1 MQFFNSFI
9 ETSKKKRLMEL
20 YSLKD
25 LDNKLLSTRLLK
37 NEKGQ
42 ERLHKSLDRHHY
54 IVHLIIS
61 KLISRKDDG
70 FSKFVNLKGK
80 MLQDYLGRN
89 YKEVIDNLIKIEAIE
104 VNPKYQANKFSKSYR
119 IHPNWSNPIV
129 PVKVAL
135 KSKFFK
141 KKLEEKQ
148 KNEADEILNDALLAK
163 ILKHTQNLFLIDE
176 AMSFLPPRDSKSE
189 LKEWIP
195 NTGIKM
201 NFVEYF
207 NNPQRVFRYE
217 EFRKNLL
224 LLNSN
229 LTIEQLVA
237 LSIYYKPVKAPS
249 GRIYHFVSSIP
260 RKIRKGLRTKDLS
273 LIYEVDMASAQ
284 PTILMLEWLKWLHK
298 NDNLDSNIEAK
309 MCKELILKGGIY
321 DYVKDNS
328 SYFESLEY
336 GDLKTKILTT
346 LNDKDYTS
354 EAREELIR
362 LFPEFMKFIRK
373 MKQEYGHK
381 EVSKIGQTTEAK
393 IFIKTYEELD
403 ETIFAL
409 PIHDCILTTK
419 EHLSFVK
426 DQLVQKTKEIYKE
439 IIPESE
445 NLDKVFK
452 TSLVSI
458 NNEKLSTK
466 NWVKY
471 VMEKGE
477 DRDYY
482 MNDYYARDYESLDK
496 LIDL

>member
-1 MQFFNSFI
+1 
-9 ETSKKKRLMEL
+9 MEL
-20 YSLKD
+20 YSLEE
-25 LDNKLLSTRLLK
+25 LDDKLLSTRLLQ
-37 NEKGQ
+37 NEKGL

-54 IVHLIIS
+54 VINLIITES
-61 KLISRKDDG
+61 LFKKDIE
-70 FSKFVNLKGK
+70 FAEYINLHSEILKHF
-80 MLQDYLGRN
+80 LGRN
-89 YKEVIDNLIKIEAIE
+89 YKEVIDNLIEIEAIE
-104 VNPKYQANKFSKSYR
+104 VNPKYSANKFSKSYR
-119 IHPNWSNPIV
+119 IHQNWSNQIV

-135 KSKFFK
+135 KSNFFK

-148 KNEADEILNDALLAK
+148 KAEVDEILSDALLAK

-298 NDNLDSNIEAK
+298 NSNLDNNMEAK
-309 MCKELILKGGIY
+309 TCKELILKGGVY
-321 DYVKDNS
+321 AYVKDNS

-336 GDLKTKILTT
+336 GDLKKKILTT

-373 MKQEYGHK
+373 TKQEYGHK
-381 EVSKIGQTTEAK
+381 KVSKIGQSTEAK

-419 EHLSFVK
+419 EHLTFVK
-426 DQLVQKTKEIYKE
+426 DQLIQKTKEIYKE

-452 TSLVSI
+452 TSLISI

-482 MNDYYARDYESLDK
+482 MNDYDARDYESLDK